1 MKVSKWLFIGMLL
14 FTSHLVLAQMTE
26 TKLDEIIRKEAQDV
40 KGKLGNWT
48 MTYGDSPLVIISH
61 AEANRMRIFAPVI
74 EAKDMKRGEMEK
86 MLEANFHSALDAK
99 YCLYE
104 GMVISVYTHP
114 LKELTDE
121 QLVGAMRQVVVLAA
135 TYGTTYSSTD
145 LIFGGGFKEKAKPKV
160 NESPTKTGLKN

>member
-1 MKVSKWLFIGMLL
+1 MKVIKLFCVGLFLL
-14 FTSHLVLAQMTE
+14 STQLVFAQMTE
-26 TKLDEIIRKEAQDV
+26 EKLDEIIRKEAHEV

-48 MTYGDSPLVIISH
+48 MSYGDSPLVIISH

-74 EAKDMKRGEMEK
+74 EGKDMERGDMEK

-114 LKELTDE
+114 LKELTESQMID
-121 QLVGAMRQVVVLAA
+121 AMRQVVVLAA

-145 LIFGGGFKEKAKPKV
+145 MIFGGGFQEKAKPKV
-160 NESPTKTGLKN
+160 NESPTKTGFKN